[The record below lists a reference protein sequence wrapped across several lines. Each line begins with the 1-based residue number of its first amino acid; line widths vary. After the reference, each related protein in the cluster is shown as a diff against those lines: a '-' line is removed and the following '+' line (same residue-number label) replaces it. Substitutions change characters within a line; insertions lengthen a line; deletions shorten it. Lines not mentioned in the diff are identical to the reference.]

1 VVAKDEPPPGLTPEQ
16 QMTWWR
22 EVLAF
27 QQEEERKSAELV
39 SREIDHIAERLERL
53 NAPEWDPT
61 RDL

>member
-1 VVAKDEPPPGLTPEQ
+1 
-16 QMTWWR
+16 MTWWR